1 MRERSHERNNAPTE
15 TGVPE
20 LEKCLIK
27 FTRLTGASEIKKRR
41 VVPVG
46 AVALDVLR
54 SPAFAKKKN
63 AAGRS
68 RPSATLQAV
77 GGDTVERGLVSL
89 DLLIDTP
96 K

>member
-1 MRERSHERNNAPTE
+1 VRERSHERNNAPTE

-46 AVALDVLR
+46 AVALDVL
-54 SPAFAKKKN
+54 
-63 AAGRS
+63 
-68 RPSATLQAV
+68 Q
-77 GGDTVERGLVSL
+77 RGLVSL
-89 DLLIDTP
+89 DLLIDAP